1 MHWLMLTIAVLL
13 TAWWRRVPS
22 EGLGSPSQRWGRSLL
37 RFAAPPML
45 LLATAG
51 AIACMGAE
59 GEMMGMPA
67 SGASYAIALGC
78 LTYSAGALVYLATG
92 SWAAWRQARSYPEE
106 AIAARTVRVIE
117 SEFPFSAQVGMWRPE
132 LVVTRGLL
140 ELLDEPHVD
149 AVLAHEEAHARTRD
163 TFWFFWLGWLRACT
177 RWLPQTEALW
187 HELLLLR
194 ELRADAQAVNDVDPL
209 LLAESLLE
217 VARYP
222 VQVSEELYAPLSCS
236 APPNRL
242 QERIEALLVPSGEG
256 AIAFS
261 WLWGGFAIVLLP
273 FLTLPLHAP

>member
-1 MHWLMLTIAVLL
+1 MHWLMLTTAALL
-13 TAWWRRVPS
+13 TAWWRRIPQ
-22 EGLGSPSQRWGRSLL
+22 ERKGTPSQRWERSLL
-37 RFAAPPML
+37 RFAIPPML

-59 GEMMGMPA
+59 GEMIGMPA
-67 SGASYAIALGC
+67 SGASYVLALACLASAI
-78 LTYSAGALVYLATG
+78 GALVYLTIRG
-92 SWAAWRQARSYPEE
+92 GQAWRQARSYPLE
-106 AIAARTVRVIE
+106 AIASRTVRVIE
-117 SEFPFSAQVGMWRPE
+117 SEVPFSAQVGIWRPE

-140 ELLDEPHVD
+140 DLLDEAHLD

-163 TFWFFWLGWLRACT
+163 TFWFFWLGWLRICT

-194 ELRADAQAVNDVDPL
+194 ELRADAQAANNVDPL

-222 VQVSEELYAPLSCS
+222 VQVAEELCAPLSCS

-242 QERIEALLVPSGEG
+242 QERIEALLAPSGEA

-261 WLWGGFAIVLLP
+261 RLWRWFAIVLLP